1 MRVLVTGGAGFIGS
15 HTCKALAC
23 AGLEP
28 VVLDDL
34 SMGHRGAVRWGPF
47 IHGNVG
53 NRSLL
58 RQMMAEHR
66 IEGVIHFAAH
76 AYVGESVSEPRKYFH
91 NNVANTLAL
100 LDAMMDVGVQR
111 IVFSSTCATYGL
123 PESLP
128 IGEDH
133 PQRPVN
139 PYGESKLFVEKILQA
154 YGHAYG
160 LRWITLRYFNAA
172 GADPDGELGEVHEPE
187 THLIPLVIH
196 AALGQRP
203 WIDVFGT
210 DYKTSDGTAIR
221 DFIHV
226 TDLADAHARALRHLR
241 NGGESLALN
250 LGTGTGYSVRE
261 VIATVERV
269 GRCPVPVR
277 EAPARPGD
285 PPALVADARRAQR
298 VLGWQ
303 PQYANLDVIVGTA
316 WDWQATALAGQGG
329 LAAQQVIRVAG

>member
-269 GRCPVPVR
+269 VDVQCPCGRR
-277 EAPARPGD
+277 RLAPATH
-285 PPALVADARRAQR
+285 RR
-298 VLGWQ
+298 
-303 PQYANLDVIVGTA
+303 
-316 WDWQATALAGQGG
+316 
-329 LAAQQVIRVAG
+329 

>member
-23 AGLEP
+23 AGWEP

-53 NRSLL
+53 NRGLL
-58 RQMMAEHR
+58 RQVMAEYR

-91 NNVANTLAL
+91 NNVTNTLAL
-100 LDAMMDVGVQR
+100 LDAMMDVGVER

-139 PYGESKLFVEKILQA
+139 PYGESKLFVERILQA

-160 LRWITLRYFNAA
+160 LRWTGLRYFNAA
-172 GADPDGELGEVHEPE
+172 GADPDGELGEDHDPE

-196 AALGQRP
+196 AAFGHRP

-226 TDLADAHARALRHLR
+226 TDLADAHVRALRHLR

-269 GRCPVPVR
+269 GRCSVPVR
-277 EAPARPGD
+277 EAPPRPGD
-285 PPALVADARRAQR
+285 PPALVADARRAQS
-298 VLGWQ
+298 VLGWH
-303 PQYANLDVIVGTA
+303 PRYADLDVMVGTA
-316 WDWQATALAGQGG
+316 WDWQATALANQRG
-329 LAAQQVIRVAG
+329 LVARQMVSVAG